1 MGKLFA
7 GVVVFAA
14 GAGIAVAAPAWATP
28 TDAPS
33 SQQVYLQET
42 QQVTG
47 RAHLLFKGDDST
59 AAVEGKAELVEYS
72 QGLVVYEPSTA
83 PAAGQPADLKVR
95 PASPVHTTT
104 TATVSW
110 APARTL
116 PAPRNF

>member
-14 GAGIAVAAPAWATP
+14 GTAIAVAAPAWATP

-33 SQQVYLQET
+33 QQQVYLQET

-47 RAHLLFKGDDST
+47 RAHLIFKGDDGA
-59 AAVEGKAELVEYS
+59 AAVEGKADLIEYS
-72 QGLVVYEPSTA
+72 QGLVVYEPSAA
-83 PAAGQPADLKVR
+83 PVPGQPADLKVR

-110 APARTL
+110 TAARTL
-116 PAPRNF
+116 PTPRSF

>member
-14 GAGIAVAAPAWATP
+14 GTVIAVAAPAWATQ
-28 TDAPS
+28 TDAPSS

-47 RAHLLFKGDDST
+47 RARLLFKGDDSVP
-59 AAVEGKAELVEYS
+59 AVEGKAELVEYS
-72 QGLVVYEPSTA
+72 QGLV
-83 PAAGQPADLKVR
+83 ADLKVR

-110 APARTL
+110 RPAGTL
-116 PAPRNF
+116 PTPRDF